1 MSTSDKKIV
10 GIIGGMGPGATA
22 LLFQKLID
30 YTDAK
35 CDAEHVHILIDNNT
49 QIPDRTTA
57 ILNGDDTPALHII
70 ESGKKLEQ
78 CGAELL
84 IIPCNTSHYFY
95 ERIQRELT
103 VPVINMIAETAKVC
117 LKNGYTKV
125 GVLATSGTL
134 KTNIYAEELK
144 RFGIETVYPDENGQ
158 KKVMEVIYDQ
168 VKAGRRINVQILDQT
183 LKRMAAN
190 GAQAFILGCTELPF
204 AIKNGD
210 FGYYFLDS
218 LDILAKQ
225 TIERAGYHVKSKRVG
240 EVKC

>member
-1 MSTSDKKIV
+1 MSIDTNKKTV

-35 CDAEHVHILIDNNT
+35 SDAEHMHIIIDNNT
-49 QIPDRTTA
+49 AIPDRTTA
-57 ILNGDDTPALHII
+57 ILNGENTPALYIV
-70 ESGKKLEQ
+70 ESGRKLEM

-84 IIPCNTSHYFY
+84 LIPCNTSHYFY
-95 ERIQRELT
+95 EDIQKQLS

-117 LKNGYTKV
+117 LENGYTRV
-125 GVLATSGTL
+125 GVLATTGTCN
-134 KTNIYAEELK
+134 TNTYARELQK
-144 RFGIETVYPDENGQ
+144 FGIDTIYPDIEGQ

-168 VKAGRRINVQILDQT
+168 VKAGRKINVQILDQT
-183 LKRMAAN
+183 LKKMASE

-210 FGYYFLDS
+210 FGYHFLDS
-218 LDILAKQ
+218 LDILAKCAV
-225 TIERAGYHVKSKRVG
+225 EMAGYRLKKS
-240 EVKC
+240 